1 VAVNPKV
8 ADFMATLPTA
18 TQEVAPLPAI
28 GQEPAQPEKKD
39 DGWLKEAA
47 ARSALDDLRQAH
59 NNHPHVEKMIRTILA
74 IVDARLAGES
84 ETAVFGRPDTCNVKT
99 YHTKWKL
106 DPAFADCL
114 GALSTLAKEWQ
125 DSRYVRSLQLATE
138 RLQLAAPTAAG
149 KLVALMANP
158 DPNVQYRAATAIL
171 DRAGVETASKE
182 GQLMNLILNNIDMTA
197 LTLVQIEALQN
208 ARSPQD
214 VIEALLK

>member
-1 VAVNPKV
+1 MNSKV
-8 ADFMATLPTA
+8 ADFMATLPA
-18 TQEVAPLPAI
+18 AAQEAVPLPDF

-39 DGWLKEAA
+39 AGWLKEAA
-47 ARSALDDLRQAH
+47 ARSALDGLRQAH

-114 GALSTLAKEWQ
+114 GALSTLAQEWQ
-125 DSRYVRSLQLATE
+125 DTKYVRALQTATE

-182 GQLMNLILNNIDMTA
+182 GQLMNLILNNIDMTT

>member
-1 VAVNPKV
+1 MNSKV
-8 ADFMATLPTA
+8 ADFMATLPA
-18 TQEVAPLPAI
+18 AAQEAAPLPLLAAPTPP
-28 GQEPAQPEKKD
+28 EEKKD
-39 DGWLKEAA
+39 DNWLKEAA
-47 ARSALDDLRQAH
+47 ARSALDELRQAH
-59 NNHPHVEKMIRTILA
+59 SKHPHVEKMIRTILA

-84 ETAVFGRPDTCNVKT
+84 ETAVFGRPDTCNVNT
-99 YHTKWKL
+99 YHVKWKH
-106 DPAFADCL
+106 DPAFSACL
-114 GALSTLAKEWQ
+114 GTLSTLAQEWQ
-125 DSRYVRSLQLATE
+125 DTKYVRALQTATE
-138 RLQLAAPTAAG
+138 RLQIAAPVAAS
-149 KLVALMANP
+149 KLVALMGNP